1 MAKNKY
7 NKKCP
12 FTANG
17 VQYIDYKDVDLLR
30 KHVSKYGKIVAR
42 YYSGVNLKYQKMLAT
57 AIKRARHMGLLKFVR

>member
-12 FTANG
+12 FTAAG
-17 VQYIDYKDVDLLR
+17 TTYIDYKDTDLL
-30 KHVSKYGKIVAR
+30 KKYVTKYGKIVPR
-42 YYSGVNLKYQKMLAT
+42 YYSGVALKYQKMLSI